1 MTLDLP
7 LSVESEYRAKAWS
20 NTWSKINP
28 SIKNVKTN
36 SSFMHARKK
45 NILLHQQTQ
54 GNHHIF
60 MVNNIIVFLIAELFF
75 LVIISILSNS
85 ISYFSLVFL
94 HFFPYTTRVI
104 LTE

>member
-1 MTLDLP
+1 MTLDIP
-7 LSVESEYRAKAWS
+7 LSVESEYRAKTWS

-28 SIKNVKTN
+28 SIKNVKTTA
-36 SSFMHARKK
+36 SFMHARNK
-45 NILLHQQTQ
+45 NILLHQQSQ

-75 LVIISILSNS
+75 LVIISILLNS